1 MEFYRGILND
11 HISFSAT
18 DLTLR
23 STGKTPKLTESGD
36 PLKGQ
41 LLKVDFANM
50 MDTDLCLELKLDGVF
65 FIDGITVCF
74 GPKTKLTEVK
84 LYAGKQL
91 LNTHTAETGCTLSQP
106 ELFLDAGYLT
116 DTLTLQFTGE
126 LSGVELENLEVLGSD
141 PQLPMLYPTPAKAT
155 FGSGFASASLLCKA
169 CWDCMEGEAAAKLL
183 ADIAGITVAE
193 DKNASFRIL
202 KDASVPADGCDL
214 SVTETA
220 VSLRASNLRGFTY
233 GAETLCKLLRDGLL
247 PLCEISD
254 APAYPWRGAHLMIPS
269 RENIP
274 FFKRVVKYILSPM
287 GYNFIIMQ
295 VSAGMEFKRHPE
307 INETYVQ
314 ATKKGRAGIWPPF
327 PHDCVADGQFI
338 TQEET
343 RDLVAYCRSLGIDVI
358 PEIQSLG
365 HVQYLT
371 VSHPEI
377 AELAEDA
384 PRYDPNKVDARE
396 EDIRPSEFYPHNYCP
411 SNEKSYEL
419 LFDLMDEIL
428 AVFQPRE
435 YVHMGHDEVYGIGI
449 CPKCRQ
455 KDPADLFAGDIN
467 RIHAYLAAKGLK
479 MMIWA
484 DMLQP
489 VTKYKTPAAIDK
501 IPKDILMLDFIW
513 YFHMDKDIEDNLLA
527 KGFSVMMGNM
537 YSSHYPRYE
546 TRSKKPGMVGAQISA
561 WTTTN
566 EEELGREGKLY
577 DFLYTAEMLWNPH
590 YDGRY
595 RLSYDR
601 ILKDMMP
608 SVREGLRQIPYP
620 KANQITVLLENEAIY
635 PLSAPV
641 NTACETNILC
651 DSLVFHQATAEK
663 ITRIPWI
670 ELRTIGCYEV
680 AYADGT
686 VLEIPLTYGGNIS
699 HWNRRQNEPFRGGYY
714 RHNGY
719 STTYFVDA
727 EESKGEHGENIS
739 VYRYEWRNPK
749 PETPIRSVRLR
760 QYDDQPT
767 VFPHRIC
774 AISGK

>member
-18 DLTLR
+18 DLTLQ
-23 STGKTPKLTESGD
+23 STGKSPKLTASGN
-36 PLKGQ
+36 PLLGQ

-50 MDTDLCLELKLDGVF
+50 MDTDLCLKLKLDSIF
-65 FIDGITVCF
+65 FIDGVTIHF
-74 GPKTKLTEVK
+74 GPKTNLTEIR

-91 LNTHTAETGCTLSQP
+91 LNTHTAETGSVLSSRQ
-106 ELFLDAGYLT
+106 LFLDAGFTT
-116 DTLTLQFTGE
+116 DTLTIQFTGE
-126 LSGVELENLEVLGSD
+126 LSGVELEKLEVLGSEAS
-141 PQLPMLYPTPAKAT
+141 LPKLFPTPASAT
-155 FGSGFASASLLCKA
+155 FRRGFASMELLTKVF
-169 CWDCMEGEAAAKLL
+169 WDCPEGEAAAKLL
-183 ADIAGITVAE
+183 AEKADIAITPAE
-193 DKNASFRIL
+193 DASFRITW
-202 KDASVPADGCDL
+202 DSAIPVDGCAI
-214 SVTETA
+214 SVSEHA
-220 VSLRASNLRGFTY
+220 VSLRASNLRGFIY
-233 GAETLCKLLRDGLL
+233 GAETICKLLCDGKL
-247 PLCEISD
+247 PLCDISD

-307 INETYVQ
+307 INETYV
-314 ATKKGRAGIWPPF
+314 AAAKKGREGIWPHF

-343 RDLVAYCRSLGIDVI
+343 RDLVEYCRALGIDVI

-371 VSHPEI
+371 ISHPEI

-396 EDIRPSEFYPHNYCP
+396 EDIRPDEFYAHNYCP

-419 LFDLMDEIL
+419 IFDLMDEII

-435 YVHMGHDEVYGIGI
+435 YVHMGHDEVYGIGL

-455 KDPADLFAGDIN
+455 KDPADLFASDIN
-467 RIHAYLAAKGLK
+467 RLHGYLAAKNLK

-489 VTKYKTPAAIDK
+489 VTKYKTPAAIHK

-527 KGFSVMMGNM
+527 EGFRVMMGNM

-546 TRSKKPGMVGAQISA
+546 ARIRKPGMVGAQISA

-577 DFLYTAEMLWNPH
+577 DFLYTGEMLWSAA
-590 YDGRY
+590 YDSRH

-601 ILKDMMP
+601 ILKAVMP
-608 SVREGLRQIPYP
+608 TVRQNLQQITYP
-620 KANQITVLLENEAIY
+620 KANHTAVLLENAATY
-635 PLSAPV
+635 PLSAPA
-641 NTACETNILC
+641 NTACEANVLC
-651 DSLVFHQATAEK
+651 DSLVFEQATVEK

-670 ELRTIGCYEV
+670 ALRQIGHYEIT
-680 AYADGT
+680 YADGS
-686 VLEIPLTYGGNIS
+686 VAKIPLTYGGNIS

-719 STTYFVDA
+719 SGTYYVDA
-727 EESKGEHGENIS
+727 VESKGAKGENIS
-739 VYRYEWRNPK
+739 VYRYEWLNPK
-749 PETPIRSVRLR
+749 PDTPIRAIRLC
-760 QYDDQPT
+760 QYEGQPT
-767 VFPHRIC
+767 VFPHRIT
-774 AISGK
+774 AVKE

>member
-11 HISFSAT
+11 FISFST
-18 DLTLR
+18 QDLVLL
-23 STGKTPKLTESGD
+23 STGKAPKLTESGN

-50 MDTDLCLELKLDGVF
+50 MDTDLCLTLKLDRSF
-65 FIDGITVCF
+65 FIDGITMHF
-74 GPKTKLTEVK
+74 GPKTRLTEVK
-84 LYAGKQL
+84 LYAGPQL
-91 LNTHTAETGCTLSQP
+91 LNRHTAETNCILSRP
-106 ELFLDAGYLT
+106 ELFLDAGVVTDNLT
-116 DTLTLQFTGE
+116 IQFTGE
-126 LSGVELENLEVLGSD
+126 LSGVELENLEVLGST
-141 PQLPMLYPTPAKAT
+141 PALPRLFPTPAKAT
-155 FGSGFASASLLCKA
+155 FGAGFAPANLLAKA
-169 CWDCMEGEAAAKLL
+169 FWDCPEGEAAAKLL
-183 ADIAGITVAE
+183 ADKAGICVE
-193 DKNASFRIL
+193 SVENATFRIT
-202 KDASVPADGCDL
+202 KDASVPADGCAI
-214 SVTETA
+214 SVTEKA
-220 VSLRASNLRGFTY
+220 VSLRADNLRGFIY
-233 GAETLCKLLRDGLL
+233 GAETLCKLLRDSLL
-247 PLCEISD
+247 PVCEISD

-274 FFKRVVKYILSPM
+274 FFERIVKYILSPM

-307 INETYVQ
+307 INEAYVS
-314 ATKKGRAGIWPPF
+314 AVRKGRQGIWPSF
-327 PHDCVADGQFI
+327 PHNCVADGQFI

-343 RDLVAYCRSLGIDVI
+343 RDLVEYCRSLGIDVI

-384 PRYDPNKVDARE
+384 PRYDPNAVDARE
-396 EDIRPSEFYPHNYCP
+396 EDIRPSDFYPHNYCP

-419 LFDLMDEIL
+419 LFDLMDEII

-435 YVHMGHDEVYGIGI
+435 YVHMGLDEVYGIGI
-449 CPKCRQ
+449 CPICKQ
-455 KDPADLFAGDIN
+455 KDPAELFASDIS
-467 RIHAYLAAKGLK
+467 RIHGYLAARNLK

-489 VTKYKTPAAIDK
+489 VTKYKTPAAIDN

-527 KGFSVMMGNM
+527 KGFQVMMGNM

-546 TRSKKPGMVGAQISA
+546 ARSKKPGMVGAQISA

-566 EEELGREGKLY
+566 EAELGREGKIY
-577 DFLYTAEMLWNPH
+577 DFLYTGEMLWNPG
-590 YDGRY
+590 YDSRH

-601 ILKDMMP
+601 ILKAMMP
-608 SVREGLRQIPYP
+608 QIREELRQIRYP
-620 KANQITVLLENEAIY
+620 KANRATILLENTATY
-635 PLSAPV
+635 PLTAPV
-641 NTACETNILC
+641 NTACETDILC
-651 DSLVFHQATAEK
+651 DSLVFEQATAEK

-670 ELRTIGCYEV
+670 ELRTVGCYEV
-680 AYADGT
+680 TYADGT
-686 VLEIPLTYGGNIS
+686 AENIPLTYGGNIS

-719 STTYFVDA
+719 SATYYVDA
-727 EESKGEHGENIS
+727 EESKSENGENIS
-739 VYRYEWRNPK
+739 VYRYEWINPK
-749 PETPIRSVRLR
+749 PQTPIRSIRLN
-760 QYDDQPT
+760 QYDNQPT
-767 VFPHRIC
+767 VFPHRIT
-774 AISGK
+774 AIKE